1 MTVTIWPHG
10 WSFQTFLLVLAVLG
24 FAAIA
29 GGWVGTAMYSWGFN
43 DAKAVYAPH
52 HTPTHAQGG
61 HR

>member
-1 MTVTIWPHG
+1 MTIWPHG
-10 WSFQTFLLVLAVLG
+10 WSFGTFLAVLAVLS

-29 GGWVGTAMYSWGFN
+29 GGAVGTYEYMHGWN
-43 DAKAVYAPH
+43 DAQAVHAPH